1 MAILT
6 VNFQENEQM
15 ALTWIV
21 ETMREMLEREQLR
34 LPDRGEGSLQLLREF
49 NEATRAWNKS
59 FLPRDIEPG
68 MIETVEQSDNVFGYE
83 ETDHFQA
90 ELAEPPIRV
99 RDLEI

>member
-68 MIETVEQSDNVFGYE
+68 MMEATSQLTDVF
-83 ETDHFQA
+83 DPDQDSFQA
-90 ELAEPPIRV
+90 ELTEPPILHGRQ
-99 RDLEI
+99 L

>member
-34 LPDRGEGSLQLLREF
+34 VPDRGEGSLQLLREF

-68 MIETVEQSDNVFGYE
+68 MMETVAQLDDVF
-83 ETDHFQA
+83 DPDQDPFQA
-90 ELAEPPIRV
+90 ELTEPPILHGRQ
-99 RDLEI
+99 L